1 MSPSDVVGR
10 SRAGGGAGGG
20 WRQAPT
26 EKVYSCD
33 RADRDRG
40 IEAWAGLTLGT
51 LDVLF
56 TLNAVFR
63 SVRPYTVI
71 LLFCGCTLILY
82 GAGRFVL
89 RSQVRESPGRWRL
102 GAGSVEFGPCW
113 GFLLWEQMPPVTA
126 VAGAV
131 VVLWTS
137 VSSGFTHSAASR
149 VLPLV
154 LAVLCGAAITWA
166 TMPVNPP
173 QKPEVILEP
182 LGMWLWPDGRY
193 RAFIPWVL
201 GPVVAGRARHGTQV
215 CAAITLSTGPPAYF
229 PMFPIPLGYVQLQRV
244 VEFYSTHPELRD
256 ELAAEAGLE
265 RVRTLMYTPVW
276 QIESDLPPAPAV
288 PSQEPAALYE
298 AFTPID
304 DTDDVDD
311 AAAAVSDAAADTGG
325 AAPTSPTSLPVPRN
339 RPARKNRVLAP
350 ARPQPPAGAIDCEK
364 ADGRRNGA
372 PLRSLF
378 YAAIIFVVLARYAA
392 GDGMSVLAFLGPG
405 AILIL
410 LLHALLLLGMR
421 IPVALASRRW
431 DSRSE
436 GIALPRFWILPAA
449 KHLGALLLATLGL
462 FSAWSVLFDR
472 DAPEDLPIPSLCAA
486 TACIVVAVVTW
497 WRTPRPRLGA
507 EIVLDPT
514 GLRAAPGTRHEAAFL
529 WADGPRVVGAARSGP
544 ALVVTP
550 GSSAVPI
557 SAPVPVRMD
566 TIPLTYVQ
574 LQRVVEFYSTHPEL
588 RDELAAEA
596 GLERVRTLMSIPV
609 WQIEEEESLLLPTAY
624 ARTPAASSKA
634 CAPGGGGTAAVSPAV
649 ASDAS
654 EPQIPP
660 GVLDCARADRR
671 RMAAPRRA
679 LVGALGI
686 LAALIAVLA
695 AELRTTMILLLV
707 ATFILMLLRAAALY
721 VFRSPL
727 EHADEQWVLSDSGVA
742 LPSLW
747 ASPLATRMGAVAL
760 LLTGLFSFSAAAAA
774 IPHKEQLRV
783 PSMAAA
789 VVCVVVA
796 LMVWSGTRRPH
807 GGPEIL
813 LDPRGARF
821 APGTGREVML
831 PWDGHPRVV
840 GASREGQMLVG
851 LLNDPGAGLV
861 RLPMSALAVG
871 CTQLRQVMELYS
883 IRPELR
889 RELAAEAGL
898 ERVRTLMRTPV

>member
-1 MSPSDVVGR
+1 MSPSDDVGR

-40 IEAWAGLTLGT
+40 IEAWAGSVLGA

-71 LLFCGCTLILY
+71 LLFCGCALILY

-89 RSQVRESPGRWRL
+89 RSQVCGSAGRWRP

-113 GFLLWEQMPPVTA
+113 GFLLWEQMPPVMA

-131 VVLWTS
+131 VVLRMP
-137 VSSGFTHSAASR
+137 VPSGVTHSGTSR

-166 TMPVNPP
+166 TMPMNPP
-173 QKPEVILEP
+173 RNPEIILDP
-182 LGMWLWPDGRY
+182 LGMWLWPDGRH
-193 RAFIPWVL
+193 RAFIPWAL
-201 GPVVAGRARHGTQV
+201 EPVVAGRARHGTQV

-244 VEFYSTHPELRD
+244 VEFYSIHPELRD

-276 QIESDLPPAPAV
+276 QIARDLPPALAV

-311 AAAAVSDAAADTGG
+311 AAAAVSDAAADTGA
-325 AAPTSPTSLPVPRN
+325 AAPTSPTSSSAPRN

-431 DSRSE
+431 DSRPE
-436 GIALPRFWILPAA
+436 GIVLPRFWIFPAA
-449 KHLGALLLATLGL
+449 KHLGALLLAVLGL
-462 FSAWSVLFDR
+462 FSGWSVLFDR
-472 DAPEDLPIPSLCAA
+472 DAPEDLPIPSFCAA

-529 WADGPRVVGAARSGP
+529 WADGPRVVGAARSGS

-557 SAPVPVRMD
+557 SASVPVRMD

-588 RDELAAEA
+588 RGELAAEA

-609 WQIEEEESLLLPTAY
+609 WQIEEEESLSLPTAY
-624 ARTPAASSKA
+624 AHTPAASSKA
-634 CAPGGGGTAAVSPAV
+634 CAPGGGTAAVSPAV

-654 EPQIPP
+654 APPIPL
-660 GVLDCARADRR
+660 GALDCARADRR

-695 AELRTTMILLLV
+695 AELRTTMIFLLV
-707 ATFILMLLRAAALY
+707 TTFILMLLRAAALY

-747 ASPLATRMGAVAL
+747 ASPLATRMGAAAL

-821 APGTGREVML
+821 APGTGREVVL

-840 GASREGQMLVG
+840 GSSRGGQMLVG

-861 RLPMSALAVG
+861 RLPMDALTAG
-871 CTQLRQVMELYS
+871 CTQFRQVMELYS
-883 IRPELR
+883 TRPELR

-898 ERVRTLMRTPV
+898 ERVRTLMRAPV

>member
-1 MSPSDVVGR
+1 MSPSDDVGR

-40 IEAWAGLTLGT
+40 IEAWAGSVLGA

-71 LLFCGCTLILY
+71 LLFCGCALILY

-89 RSQVRESPGRWRL
+89 RSQVCGSAGRWRP

-113 GFLLWEQMPPVTA
+113 GFLLWEQMPPVMA
-126 VAGAV
+126 VVGAV
-131 VVLWTS
+131 VVLRMP
-137 VSSGFTHSAASR
+137 VPSGVTHSGTAR

-154 LAVLCGAAITWA
+154 LAVLGGAAVTWA
-166 TMPVNPP
+166 SMPVNPP
-173 QKPEVILEP
+173 RNSEIILDP
-182 LGMWLWPDGRY
+182 LGMWLWPGGRH
-193 RAFIPWVL
+193 RAFIPWAL
-201 GPVVAGRARHGTQV
+201 EPVVAGRARHGTQV

-244 VEFYSTHPELRD
+244 VEFYSIHPELRD

-276 QIESDLPPAPAV
+276 QIARDLPPALAV

-311 AAAAVSDAAADTGG
+311 AAAAVSDAAADTGA
-325 AAPTSPTSLPVPRN
+325 AAPTSPTSSSAPRN

-431 DSRSE
+431 DSRPE
-436 GIALPRFWILPAA
+436 GIVLPRFWIFPAA
-449 KHLGALLLATLGL
+449 KHLGALLLAVLGL
-462 FSAWSVLFDR
+462 FSGWSVLFDR
-472 DAPEDLPIPSLCAA
+472 DAPEDLPIPSFCAA

-529 WADGPRVVGAARSGP
+529 WADGPRVVGAARPGS

-588 RDELAAEA
+588 RGELAAEA

-609 WQIEEEESLLLPTAY
+609 WQIEEEESLSLPTAY
-624 ARTPAASSKA
+624 AHTPAASSKA
-634 CAPGGGGTAAVSPAV
+634 CAPGGGTAAVSPAV

-654 EPQIPP
+654 EPPIPP

-695 AELRTTMILLLV
+695 AELRTTMIFLLV

-747 ASPLATRMGAVAL
+747 ASPLATRMGAAAL

-783 PSMAAA
+783 PSMVAA

-796 LMVWSGTRRPH
+796 LMIWSGTRRPH
-807 GGPEIL
+807 GGAGDPPGL
-813 LDPRGARF
+813 AGRSLRAGHWPRGGAPVGWSPPCGRRLQGPDARWS
-821 APGTGREVML
+821 PQR
-831 PWDGHPRVV
+831 PRC
-840 GASREGQMLVG
+840 R
-851 LLNDPGAGLV
+851 PGAPAHGRPHRWLH
-861 RLPMSALAVG
+861 PAPAGDGAV
-871 CTQLRQVMELYS
+871 LHPPR
-883 IRPELR
+883 
-889 RELAAEAGL
+889 AA
-898 ERVRTLMRTPV
+898 P

>member
-1 MSPSDVVGR
+1 MSPSDDVGR

-40 IEAWAGLTLGT
+40 IEAWAGSVLGA

-71 LLFCGCTLILY
+71 LLFCGCALILY

-89 RSQVRESPGRWRL
+89 RSQVCGSAGRWRP

-113 GFLLWEQMPPVTA
+113 GFLLWEQMPPVMA
-126 VAGAV
+126 VVGAV
-131 VVLWTS
+131 VVLRMP
-137 VSSGFTHSAASR
+137 VPSGVTHSGTAR

-154 LAVLCGAAITWA
+154 LAVLGGAAVTWA
-166 TMPVNPP
+166 SMPVNPP
-173 QKPEVILEP
+173 RNSEIILDP
-182 LGMWLWPDGRY
+182 LGMWLWPGGRH
-193 RAFIPWVL
+193 RAFIPWAL
-201 GPVVAGRARHGTQV
+201 EPVVAGRARHGTQV
-215 CAAITLSTGPPAYF
+215 CAAITLSTGPPVYF
-229 PMFPIPLGYVQLQRV
+229 PMFPIPLG
-244 VEFYSTHPELRD
+244 
-256 ELAAEAGLE
+256 
-265 RVRTLMYTPVW
+265 
-276 QIESDLPPAPAV
+276 
-288 PSQEPAALYE
+288 
-298 AFTPID
+298 
-304 DTDDVDD
+304 
-311 AAAAVSDAAADTGG
+311 
-325 AAPTSPTSLPVPRN
+325 
-339 RPARKNRVLAP
+339 
-350 ARPQPPAGAIDCEK
+350 
-364 ADGRRNGA
+364 
-372 PLRSLF
+372 
-378 YAAIIFVVLARYAA
+378 
-392 GDGMSVLAFLGPG
+392 
-405 AILIL
+405 
-410 LLHALLLLGMR
+410 
-421 IPVALASRRW
+421 
-431 DSRSE
+431 
-436 GIALPRFWILPAA
+436 
-449 KHLGALLLATLGL
+449 
-462 FSAWSVLFDR
+462 
-472 DAPEDLPIPSLCAA
+472 
-486 TACIVVAVVTW
+486 
-497 WRTPRPRLGA
+497 
-507 EIVLDPT
+507 
-514 GLRAAPGTRHEAAFL
+514 
-529 WADGPRVVGAARSGP
+529 
-544 ALVVTP
+544 
-550 GSSAVPI
+550 
-557 SAPVPVRMD
+557 
-566 TIPLTYVQ
+566 YVQ

-609 WQIEEEESLLLPTAY
+609 WQIEEEESLSLPTAY
-624 ARTPAASSKA
+624 AHTPAASNKA
-634 CAPGGGGTAAVSPAV
+634 CAPGGGTAAVSPAV

-654 EPQIPP
+654 EPPIPP

-695 AELRTTMILLLV
+695 AELRTTMIFLLV

-747 ASPLATRMGAVAL
+747 ASPLATRMGAAAL

-821 APGTGREVML
+821 APGTGREVVL

-840 GASREGQMLVG
+840 GASRGQMLVG

-861 RLPMSALAVG
+861 RLPMDALTAG

-883 IRPELR
+883 TRPELR

-898 ERVRTLMRTPV
+898 ERVRTLMRGPV

>member
-1 MSPSDVVGR
+1 MSPSADIGR
-10 SRAGGGAGGG
+10 SRAGGGAGGS

-40 IEAWAGLTLGT
+40 IEAWAGSTLGT

-71 LLFCGCTLILY
+71 LLFCGCALILY

-89 RSQVRESPGRWRL
+89 RGQVRESPGRWRL
-102 GAGSVEFGPCW
+102 GTDSVEFGPCW
-113 GFLLWEQMPPVTA
+113 GFLLWEQMPPAMV

-131 VVLWTS
+131 VVLRMP
-137 VSSGFTHSAASR
+137 VPSGVTHSGTSR

-193 RAFIPWVL
+193 RAFIPWEL
-201 GPVVAGRARHGTQV
+201 EPVVAGRARHGTQV
-215 CAAITLSTGPPAYF
+215 CAVITLDAGPPAYF
-229 PMFPIPLGYVQLQRV
+229 PIFPIPLGYVQLQRV

-276 QIESDLPPAPAV
+276 RVEEDLPPAPAV

-304 DTDDVDD
+304 DTNDVDD
-311 AAAAVSDAAADTGG
+311 AAAAVSDAVADTGG
-325 AAPTSPTSLPVPRN
+325 AAPTSSPVPRS

-350 ARPQPPAGAIDCEK
+350 TRPQPPSGAIDCEK

-378 YAAIIFVVLARYAA
+378 YAVIVFVVLVHYAA
-392 GDGMSVLAFLGPG
+392 GDNISVLAFLGSG
-405 AILIL
+405 VILIL

-421 IPVALASRRW
+421 ISIALASRRW
-431 DSRSE
+431 GRCSE
-436 GIALPRFWILPAA
+436 GIALPRFWIFPAA
-449 KHLGALLLATLGL
+449 KHLGALLLAALGL

-472 DAPEDLPIPSLCAA
+472 DVPEDLPIPSLCAA

-497 WRTPRPRLGA
+497 RRTPRPRLGA
-507 EIVLDPT
+507 EIILDPT
-514 GLRAAPGTRHEAAFL
+514 GLRVAPGTRHEASFL
-529 WADGPRVVGAARSGP
+529 WTDGPRVVGAVRFGS
-544 ALVVTP
+544 ALVITP
-550 GSSAVPI
+550 DSST
-557 SAPVPVRMD
+557 APVSVRMG
-566 TIPLTYVQ
+566 TVPLTYVQ

-596 GLERVRTLMSIPV
+596 GLERVRTLMSVPV
-609 WQIEEEESLLLPTAY
+609 WQIEEEESLPLPSAC
-624 ARTPAASSKA
+624 AHRPAASNKA
-634 CAPGGGGTAAVSPAV
+634 CAPGDDGGSAEVSPAV
-649 ASDAS
+649 VM
-654 EPQIPP
+654 EPPIPP
-660 GVLDCARADRR
+660 GALDCARADRR
-671 RMAAPRRA
+671 RMAAPRRT

-695 AELRTTMILLLV
+695 AELRTTMIFLLAV
-707 ATFILMLLRAAALY
+707 TFILMLLRAAALY

-747 ASPLATRMGAVAL
+747 ASPLATRMGAAAL
-760 LLTGLFSFSAAAAA
+760 LLTGLFSFSVAAAA
-774 IPHKEQLRV
+774 IPHEERLRV

-796 LMVWSGTRRPH
+796 CMVWSGTRRPH

-821 APGTGREVML
+821 APGTGREVVL

-840 GASREGQMLVG
+840 GASRGQMLVG
-851 LLNDPGAGLV
+851 LLCDPGAGLV
-861 RLPMSALAVG
+861 RLPMDSLTAG

-883 IRPELR
+883 TRPELR

-898 ERVRTLMRTPV
+898 ERVRTLMRAPV

>member
-1 MSPSDVVGR
+1 MSPSDDVGR

-40 IEAWAGLTLGT
+40 IEAWAGSVLGA

-71 LLFCGCTLILY
+71 LLFCGCALILY

-89 RSQVRESPGRWRL
+89 RSQVCGSAGRWRP

-113 GFLLWEQMPPVTA
+113 GFLLWEQMPPVMA
-126 VAGAV
+126 VVGAV
-131 VVLWTS
+131 VVLRMP
-137 VSSGFTHSAASR
+137 VPSGVTHSGTAR

-154 LAVLCGAAITWA
+154 LAVLGGAAVTWA
-166 TMPVNPP
+166 SMPVNPP
-173 QKPEVILEP
+173 RNSEIILDP
-182 LGMWLWPDGRY
+182 LGMWLWPGGRH
-193 RAFIPWVL
+193 RAFIPWAL
-201 GPVVAGRARHGTQV
+201 EPVVAGRARHGTQV
-215 CAAITLSTGPPAYF
+215 CAAITLSTGPPVYF

-244 VEFYSTHPELRD
+244 VEFYSAHPELRG
-256 ELAAEAGLE
+256 ELTAEAGLE

-276 QIESDLPPAPAV
+276 QVEGDLPPAPAV

-325 AAPTSPTSLPVPRN
+325 AAPTSPTSSSAPRN

-431 DSRSE
+431 DSRPE
-436 GIALPRFWILPAA
+436 GIVLPRFWIFLAA
-449 KHLGALLLATLGL
+449 KHLGALLLAVLGL
-462 FSAWSVLFDR
+462 FSGWSVLFDR
-472 DAPEDLPIPSLCAA
+472 DAPEDLPIPSFCAA

-529 WADGPRVVGAARSGP
+529 WADGPRVVGAARPGS

-574 LQRVVEFYSTHPEL
+574 LQRVVEFYSAHPEL
-588 RDELAAEA
+588 RGELTAEA
-596 GLERVRTLMSIPV
+596 GLERVRTLMYTPV
-609 WQIEEEESLLLPTAY
+609 WQVEGDLPPAP
-624 ARTPAASSKA
+624 AVPSQEPAALYEA
-634 CAPGGGGTAAVSPAV
+634 FTPIDDTDDVDDAAAAVS
-649 ASDAS
+649 DA
-654 EPQIPP
+654 
-660 GVLDCARADRR
+660 AADTGG
-671 RMAAPRRA
+671 AAPTSPTSSSAPRNRPA
-679 LVGALGI
+679 RKNR
-686 LAALIAVLA
+686 VLA
-695 AELRTTMILLLV
+695 PARPQPPAGAIDCEKADGRRNGAPLRSLFYAAIIFVVLARYAAGDGMSVLAFLGPGAILILLLHALLLLGMRIPV
-707 ATFILMLLRAAALY
+707 ALASRRWDSRPEGIVLPRFWIFLAAKHLGALLLAVLGLFSGWSVLFDRDAPEDLPIPSFCAATACIVVAVVTWWRTPRPRLGAEIVLDPTGLRAAPGTRHEAA
-721 VFRSPL
+721 F
-727 EHADEQWVLSDSGVA
+727 
-742 LPSLW
+742 LW
-747 ASPLATRMGAVAL
+747 A
-760 LLTGLFSFSAAAAA
+760 
-774 IPHKEQLRV
+774 
-783 PSMAAA
+783 
-789 VVCVVVA
+789 
-796 LMVWSGTRRPH
+796 
-807 GGPEIL
+807 
-813 LDPRGARF
+813 
-821 APGTGREVML
+821 
-831 PWDGHPRVV
+831 DGPRVV
-840 GASREGQMLVG
+840 GAARCF
-851 LLNDPGAGLV
+851 GAV
-861 RLPMSALAVG
+861 AAYRQAA
-871 CTQLRQVMELYS
+871 CTIVAATAA
-883 IRPELR
+883 IRFQ
-889 RELAAEAGL
+889 
-898 ERVRTLMRTPV
+898 

>member
-1 MSPSDVVGR
+1 MSPSDDVGR

-40 IEAWAGLTLGT
+40 IEAWAGSVLGA

-71 LLFCGCTLILY
+71 LLFCGCALILY

-89 RSQVRESPGRWRL
+89 RSQVCGSAGRWRP

-113 GFLLWEQMPPVTA
+113 GFLLWEQMPPAMVVVGA
-126 VAGAV
+126 VA
-131 VVLWTS
+131 VLRMP
-137 VSSGFTHSAASR
+137 VPSGVTHSGTAR

-154 LAVLCGAAITWA
+154 LAVLGGAAVTWA
-166 TMPVNPP
+166 SMPVNPP
-173 QKPEVILEP
+173 RNSEIILDP
-182 LGMWLWPDGRY
+182 LGMWLWPGGRH
-193 RAFIPWVL
+193 RAFIPWAL
-201 GPVVAGRARHGTQV
+201 EPVVAGRARHGTQV
-215 CAAITLSTGPPAYF
+215 CAAITLSTGPPVYF

-244 VEFYSTHPELRD
+244 VEFYSAHPELRD

-276 QIESDLPPAPAV
+276 RVEGDLPPAPAV

-311 AAAAVSDAAADTGG
+311 AAATVSDAAADTGG
-325 AAPTSPTSLPVPRN
+325 AAPTSPTSSPAPRN

-350 ARPQPPAGAIDCEK
+350 ARPQPPTGAIDCEK

-431 DSRSE
+431 DSRPE
-436 GIALPRFWILPAA
+436 GIVLPRFWIFPAA
-449 KHLGALLLATLGL
+449 KHLGALLLAVLGL
-462 FSAWSVLFDR
+462 FSGWSVLFDR
-472 DAPEDLPIPSLCAA
+472 DAPEDLPIPSFCAA
-486 TACIVVAVVTW
+486 TACIVVAVMTW

-529 WADGPRVVGAARSGP
+529 WADGPRVVGAARPGS

-588 RDELAAEA
+588 RGELAAGA

-609 WQIEEEESLLLPTAY
+609 WQIEEEESLSLPTAY
-624 ARTPAASSKA
+624 AHTPAASNKA
-634 CAPGGGGTAAVSPAV
+634 CAPGGGTAAVSPAV

-654 EPQIPP
+654 EPPIPP

-695 AELRTTMILLLV
+695 AELRTTMIFLLV

-747 ASPLATRMGAVAL
+747 ASPLATRMGAAAL

-821 APGTGREVML
+821 APGTGREVVL

-840 GASREGQMLVG
+840 GASRGGQMLVG

-861 RLPMSALAVG
+861 RLPMDALTAG

-883 IRPELR
+883 TRPELR

-898 ERVRTLMRTPV
+898 ERVRTLMRGPV

>member
-1 MSPSDVVGR
+1 M
-10 SRAGGGAGGG
+10 
-20 WRQAPT
+20 
-26 EKVYSCD
+26 
-33 RADRDRG
+33 
-40 IEAWAGLTLGT
+40 LG
-51 LDVLF
+51 VLAAF
-56 TLNAVFR
+56 TALNAFSR
-63 SVRPYTVI
+63 SVEPYAAVFF
-71 LLFCGCTLILY
+71 LFGGCALALW

-89 RSQVRESPGRWRL
+89 RGQVRESPGRWRL
-102 GAGSVEFGPCW
+102 GTDSVEFGPCW
-113 GFLLWEQMPPVTA
+113 GFLLWGQMPPAMVVVGA
-126 VAGAV
+126 VA
-131 VVLWTS
+131 VLRMP
-137 VSSGFTHSAASR
+137 VPSGVTHSGTSR

-166 TMPVNPP
+166 SMPVNPP
-173 QKPEVILEP
+173 RNPEIILDP
-182 LGMWLWPDGRY
+182 LGIWLWPGGRH
-193 RAFIPWVL
+193 RAFIPWEL
-201 GPVVAGRARHGTQV
+201 EPVVAGRARHGTQV
-215 CAAITLSTGPPAYF
+215 CAAITLSTGPPVYF
-229 PMFPIPLGYVQLQRV
+229 PMFPIPLGYVQFQRV
-244 VEFYSTHPELRD
+244 VEFYSAHPELRD

-276 QIESDLPPAPAV
+276 RVEGDLPPAPAV

-311 AAAAVSDAAADTGG
+311 AAATVSDAAADTGG
-325 AAPTSPTSLPVPRN
+325 AAPTSPTSSPAPRN

-350 ARPQPPAGAIDCEK
+350 ARPQPPTGAIDCEK

-431 DSRSE
+431 GSRSE
-436 GIALPRFWILPAA
+436 GIVLPRFWIFPAA
-449 KHLGALLLATLGL
+449 KHLGALLLAVLGL
-462 FSAWSVLFDR
+462 FSGWSVLFDR
-472 DAPEDLPIPSLCAA
+472 DAPEDLPIPSFCAA
-486 TACIVVAVVTW
+486 TACIVVAVMTW

-529 WADGPRVVGAARSGP
+529 WADGPRVVGAARSGS

-574 LQRVVEFYSTHPEL
+574 LQRVVEFYSAHPEL

-596 GLERVRTLMSIPV
+596 GLERVRTLMRIPV
-609 WQIEEEESLLLPTAY
+609 WQIEEEESLSLPTAY
-624 ARTPAASSKA
+624 AHTSVASNKA

-654 EPQIPP
+654 APDASEPPIPP

-686 LAALIAVLA
+686 LAALTAVLA
-695 AELRTTMILLLV
+695 AELRTTMIFLLV

-747 ASPLATRMGAVAL
+747 ASPLATRMGAAAL

-821 APGTGREVML
+821 APGTGREVVL

-840 GASREGQMLVG
+840 GSSRGGQMLVG

-861 RLPMSALAVG
+861 RLPMDALTAG
-871 CTQLRQVMELYS
+871 CTQFRQVMELYS
-883 IRPELR
+883 TRPELR

-898 ERVRTLMRTPV
+898 ERVRTLMRAPV